1 MTRTNFKSPLRTENP
16 GRNSKIAT
24 PSLMLTMTLLMIMRV
39 LMNPST
45 TTKRMTTPK
54 TTETNRLTKL
64 NPQIMK
70 VKEVSTITTKD
81 PVAAPRLNG
90 RRIVDK
96 EYDQKFN

>member
-1 MTRTNFKSPLRTENP
+1 
-16 GRNSKIAT
+16 
-24 PSLMLTMTLLMIMRV
+24 
-39 LMNPST
+39 
-45 TTKRMTTPK
+45 MTTPK

-70 VKEVSTITTKD
+70 VKEASTITTKD

-96 EYDQKFN
+96 EFDQKFND